1 MILNRIDG
9 ALLKEMVTNGA
20 ILLERKKEEVNALN
34 VFPVPD
40 GDTGTNMSLTIKSAV
55 TEMANAEVNGV
66 STMAEALSRG
76 ALKGAR
82 GNSGVILSQLFRG
95 FYTKMKSH
103 EVVDAKVF
111 AEALQG
117 GVDMAYK
124 AVMKPR
130 EGTILTVSR
139 AVAEAAVDAA
149 SQSEDIIEVMRMAL
163 KYGHEM
169 LLKTP
174 DMLDVLK
181 QANVVDAGGQGLLLI
196 YEGYLAAISG
206 EEPVG
211 DITELGAVQTAAVT
225 SMSTIDEE
233 DITFGY
239 CTEFF
244 ITNLY
249 KNVGD
254 QDVDRL
260 KNRCNMLG
268 DSVVVVGDHDLVK
281 IHVHTDMPG
290 KILQYALRLGEL
302 SNIKIDNMREQHR
315 SILNEEPAKPTEPK
329 KHSAVVSVAAGTGF
343 ASIFR
348 DLGVD
353 HVVEGGQTMNPS
365 TDDIADAIQKAHAEN
380 VFVLPNNSN
389 IIMAAQQAGEIV
401 DSNVYVINTKT
412 VSQGIT
418 AMLEYQPEGEPEGV
432 QSAMEEAKSFV
443 TTGQITFAVRD
454 SNFDGQEIKEG
465 DIIGLIDGKIAVVG
479 NAIDTVGR
487 ELVDKMM
494 HEDAEIITV
503 YRGED
508 TKEADGEAFAES
520 VQDKYDDCDVE
531 IQYGGQPLY
540 YYIISVE

>member
-20 ILLERKKEEVNALN
+20 ILLERKKEEINALN

-40 GDTGTNMSLTIKSAV
+40 GDTGTNMSLTMKSAV
-55 TEMANAEVNGV
+55 SEMANAEVNGV

-95 FYTKMKSH
+95 FYTRLKSS
-103 EVVDAKVF
+103 EVVDGKAF
-111 AEALQG
+111 AEALKG
-117 GVDMAYK
+117 GVGTAYK

-139 AVAEAAVDAA
+139 AVADAALEAAE
-149 SQSEDIIEVMRMAL
+149 QSEDIIEIMRMAL
-163 KYGHEM
+163 KHGREI

-181 QANVVDAGGQGLLLI
+181 QAGVVDAGGQGLLLI

-206 EEPVG
+206 EEPIG
-211 DITELGAVQTAAVT
+211 DIAELGTTTVSSVGQLPMV
-225 SMSTIDEE
+225 DEE
-233 DITFGY
+233 ITFGY

-249 KNVGD
+249 KNVSD

-315 SILNEEPAKPTEPK
+315 SIINEAPAKPAEPK

-353 HVVEGGQTMNPS
+353 YVVEGGQTMNPS
-365 TDDIADAIQKAHAEN
+365 TDDIADAIQKANAEN

-401 DSNVYVINTKT
+401 DSNVFVIKTKT

-418 AMLEYQPEGEPEGV
+418 AMLEYQPDAPAEDV
-432 QSAMEEAKSFV
+432 QQAMEESKSYV

-454 SNFDGQEIKEG
+454 SSFDGQEIKEG
-465 DIIGLIDGKIAVVG
+465 DIIGLIDGKIAAVG
-479 NAIDTVGR
+479 NDIDAVGR
-487 ELVDKMM
+487 ELADKMM
-494 HEDAEIITV
+494 SEDAEIITV

-520 VQDKYDDCDVE
+520 IQDKYDDCDVE
-531 IQYGGQPLY
+531 LQYGGQPLY